1 MVSLV
6 FRADFRKS
14 CCSISKIS
22 SSYTSQLS
30 SILSFEGRTSQL
42 QGKKKDIGAYSLGVA
57 AFLGLGVAFFLVA
70 VLGFLGAAAFL
81 GLAVF
86 LVAVFLGA

>member
-1 MVSLV
+1 MVFFV

-14 CCSISKIS
+14 CCLISKIS

-30 SILSFEGRTSQL
+30 SILSFEGHTSQL
-42 QGKKKDIGAYSLGVA
+42 QGTKKDIGAYSLGVA
-57 AFLGLGVAFFLVA
+57 AFFGLGVAFFLVA